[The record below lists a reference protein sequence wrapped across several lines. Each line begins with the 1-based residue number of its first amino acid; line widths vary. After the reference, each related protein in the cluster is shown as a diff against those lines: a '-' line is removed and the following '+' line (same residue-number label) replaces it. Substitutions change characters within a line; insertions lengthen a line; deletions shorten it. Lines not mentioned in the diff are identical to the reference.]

1 MNRII
6 LVGGFH
12 EIIELAEENSIQIA
26 GIIDNSLKGT
36 YRGYEIISNDENAG
50 NLPDFYR
57 SVPLIITPDKPLTRK
72 VLYDYYSKLGFS
84 FTSLISNKSFIS
96 ESSKVNIGSVI
107 QKGVN
112 ISSEAVIGKFVKLN
126 SLCNVMHDSVV
137 DDFTTVAPNAVILG
151 KVRIGK
157 HCYIGSN
164 ATILPGISICNN
176 VTVGAGAVVTK
187 DISTGGIYLGAP
199 ARLLIK

>member
-36 YRGYEIISNDENAG
+36 YRGYQILSNDENAG
-50 NLPDFYR
+50 NLPDFYK
-57 SVPLIITPDKPLTRK
+57 SVPVIITPDKPLSRK
-72 VLYDYYSKLGFS
+72 ILYDYYSDLGFS
-84 FTSLISNKSFIS
+84 FSSLVSNRSFIS
-96 ESSKVNIGSVI
+96 ASSTVSLGSVI

-112 ISSEAVIGKFVKLN
+112 ISSEAIIGKFVKLN
-126 SLCNVMHDSVV
+126 SLCNVMHDSIV
-137 DDFTTVAPNAVILG
+137 DDFTTIAPNAVILG

-157 HCYIGSN
+157 YCYIGSN

-176 VTVGAGAVVTK
+176 VIIGAGAVVTK
-187 DISTGGIYLGAP
+187 NISTEGTYIGVP
-199 ARLLIK
+199 ARPLIK